1 MQSFLEEV
9 VAEIIHNKQVSDELV
24 LVVPSKRAGVFL
36 LQQFSKTTK
45 TACFAPTIVTIEEFV
60 EQLSGLRYASST
72 QLFFELYSAYQDLHK
87 EQAESFYNFSKWG
100 NTLLQDFNE
109 IDRYLIP
116 PHDIFSYLN
125 AIQETNHWYL
135 QPNKTPM
142 IESYIRFWKSLEP
155 LYNEFKDRL
164 MRLGVG
170 YQGMIYRKAH
180 ENIHEYTKN
189 IKEDTHVF
197 IGFNALNAAESAI
210 IQTLL
215 AEQKA
220 TVFWDIDPCFLQD
233 HIHDAGVFIRSYL
246 KNWPYY
252 LSKAPKGPKPTY
264 NTEKNITIIGVP
276 KNVSQAKYVGS
287 LVVELNNKDR
297 AALNSTAIILGKEN
311 LLNPLLN
318 SLPGNISNINVTMG
332 YPVASTPAA
341 SLFNEFISL
350 YVTKQD
356 KGWYY
361 NDLLSFISHP
371 YIQSLFKTPLKIT
384 SELTK
389 VIKEKNWVY
398 IQPQHLP
405 KLINTD
411 QEVMALLF
419 SEHFTSPMQL
429 LNASDEL
436 LLSLREHFTREK
448 DTINLEYLVQLHVIF
463 NEMKAYMNKY
473 DFISDLKSFQSLY
486 KELLA
491 KETLDFYG
499 EPLEG
504 IQVMGMLE
512 SRNLDFETV
521 VITSVNEGILPAGKT
536 NSSFIPFDLK
546 KEFNLP
552 TYKEKD
558 AVYTYHFYRLLQ
570 RAKNIYLLYNTEPD
584 VLEGGEK
591 SRFISQ
597 LLTEDKGE
605 RKITHF
611 VASPAMELPIRQNEI
626 IEKENSILTVLKE
639 RAHKGFSPSSLSQYI
654 RNPIDFYK
662 KYVLGIKESTD
673 VEEVIAA
680 NTFGTVIHSSM
691 ESLYTP
697 FVGSRLS
704 PEKLKALLPSIPKV
718 VKEHY
723 REYYPNVSLDS
734 GQNLIAY
741 HVIQRYIEKY
751 IHSEIKESTHHT
763 IELLA
768 LEEPF
773 KTSITVPGVP
783 FPVFLRGTLDRVDK
797 KDGML
802 RILDYKTGNAKIAD
816 VQITDWESLI
826 NDPDKSKAF
835 QLLCYALMYRD
846 KHQTEAFEAAI
857 IPFRNLE
864 DGLLTFAFKES
875 AGRSVKHTTISAE
888 TLELFQEQLQK
899 LIGDICNQNESFIA
913 KEV

>member
-9 VAEIIHNKQVSDELV
+9 VADIIQTQQISDDLV

-36 LQQFSKTTK
+36 LQQFSKTTRK
-45 TACFAPTIVTIEEFV
+45 ATFAPTILTIEEFV
-60 EQLSGLRYASST
+60 KQLSGIRYASST
-72 QLFFELYSAYQDLHK
+72 QLFFELYNVYSTLHK
-87 EQAESFYNFSKWG
+87 EHAESFYSFSKWG

-116 PHDIFSYLN
+116 PHEIFSYLS
-125 AIQETNHWYL
+125 AVQETNHWYL

-155 LYNEFKDRL
+155 LYNMFKDHL
-164 MRLGVG
+164 TGLGIG
-170 YQGMIYRKAH
+170 YQGMVYRKAF
-180 ENIHEYTKN
+180 ENIEAYEKT
-189 IKEDTHVF
+189 IKEGSHYF
-197 IGFNALNAAESAI
+197 IGFNALNAAESNI

-220 TVFWDIDPCFLQD
+220 TVYWDIDPYFLQD
-233 HIHDAGVFIRSYL
+233 PIHDAGLFIRSYL
-246 KNWPYY
+246 KKWPYY
-252 LSKAPKGPKPTY
+252 VSNKPKGPTSTY
-264 NTEKNITIIGVP
+264 NSAKEIKIIGVP

-287 LVVELNNKDR
+287 LIGELNTKGR
-297 AALNSTAIILGKEN
+297 SALNSTAIVLGNEN

-318 SLPGNISNINVTMG
+318 SMPGNISNINVTMG

-341 SLFNEFISL
+341 SLFSEFISL

-361 NDLLSFISHP
+361 NDLLSFVSHP
-371 YIQSLFKTPLKIT
+371 YIQSLFKTPLKTT
-384 SELTK
+384 SALTK
-389 VIKEKNWVY
+389 VIKEKNWIY
-398 IQPQHLP
+398 IQPQQLP
-405 KLINTD
+405 KLIKTD
-411 QEVMALLF
+411 EEVIQLLF
-419 SEHFTSPMQL
+419 SEHFTSPVAL
-429 LNASDEL
+429 LNACTNL
-436 LLSLREHFTREK
+436 LLSLRKYFTIEK
-448 DTINLEYLVQLHVIF
+448 DAITLEYLVQLHVVF
-463 NEMKAYMNKY
+463 NEMKGYMHKY
-473 DFISDLKSFQSLY
+473 DFISDLKSFESLY

-521 VITSVNEGILPAGKT
+521 VITSVNEGVLPSGKT

-570 RAKNIYLLYNTEPD
+570 RAKNVYILYNTEPD

-597 LLTEDKGE
+597 LVTDEKGE
-605 RKITHF
+605 KNIMHY
-611 VASPAMELPIRQNEI
+611 VASPTMELPLGEHEI
-626 IEKENSILTVLKE
+626 VEKETAILTTLKE
-639 RAHKGFSPSSLSQYI
+639 RAEKGFSPSSLSQYI

-662 KYVLGIKESTD
+662 KYVLGIRDSED

-691 ESLYTP
+691 ESLYKP
-697 FVGSRLS
+697 FIGSRLS

-718 VKEHY
+718 VKEHFK
-723 REYYPNVSLDS
+723 EYYPNVSLNS
-734 GQNLIAY
+734 GHNLIAY

-751 IHSEIKESTHHT
+751 IISEIKECTHHS

-773 KTSITVPGVP
+773 KTPIPVSGVS
-783 FPVFLRGTLDRVDK
+783 FPVFLRGTVDRVDK
-797 KDGML
+797 KDGVL
-802 RILDYKTGNAKIAD
+802 RILDYKTGNAKVAD

-826 NDPDKSKAF
+826 NDPEKSKAF
-835 QLLCYALMYRD
+835 QLLCYGLMYRNT
-846 KHQTEAFEAAI
+846 HQPESFEAAI

-864 DGLLTFAFKES
+864 EGLLTFAVKES
-875 AGRSVKHTTISAE
+875 TGRSAKNTTISAE
-888 TLELFQEQLQK
+888 TLDLFQQQLQQ
-899 LIGDICNQNESFIA
+899 LIGEICNQHEPFTA

>member
-1 MQSFLEEV
+1 MRSFLEEV
-9 VAEIIHNKQVSDELV
+9 VADIISQKEVSDDLV
-24 LVVPSKRAGVFL
+24 LVVPSKRAGIFL

-45 TACFAPTIVTIEEFV
+45 TASFAPTILTIEEFV
-60 EQLSGLRYASST
+60 KQLSGLRYASNT
-72 QLFFELYSAYQDLHK
+72 QLFFELYSVYQTLHK
-87 EQAESFYNFSKWG
+87 EQSESFYSFSKWG

-116 PHDIFSYLN
+116 PHEIFSYLT

-135 QPNKTPM
+135 QPKKTPL
-142 IESYIRFWKSLEP
+142 IESYIRFWESLEP
-155 LYNEFKDRL
+155 IYNAFKAHL
-164 MRLGVG
+164 SQLGVG
-170 YQGMIYRKAH
+170 YQGMVYRKAH
-180 ENIHEYTKN
+180 ENINEYVRT
-189 IKEDTHVF
+189 IKDGTHFF
-197 IGFNALNAAESAI
+197 IGFNALNAAESQI
-210 IQTLL
+210 LQTLL

-220 TVFWDIDPCFLQD
+220 EVFWDIDPCFLQD

-252 LSKAPKGPKPTY
+252 TSNTPKGPKPLY
-264 NTEKNITIIGVP
+264 NSEKNIRITGVP

-287 LVVELNNKDR
+287 LLRELYEKDKAILKR
-297 AALNSTAIILGKEN
+297 TAIILGNEN
-311 LLNPLLN
+311 ILNPVLH
-318 SLPGNISNINVTMG
+318 SIPSNISNINVTMG
-332 YPVASTPAA
+332 FPVASTPAA

-350 YVTKQD
+350 YVTKQE

-371 YIQSLFKTPLKIT
+371 YLQSLFKTPLKTT
-384 SELTK
+384 SDLANI
-389 VIKEKNWVY
+389 IKEKNLIY
-398 IQPQHLP
+398 IQAHNLR
-405 KLINTD
+405 KLITTD
-411 QEVMALLF
+411 QDVLALLF
-419 SEHFTSPMQL
+419 SEFFTTPKEL
-429 LNASDEL
+429 LEASVSL
-436 LLSLREHFTREK
+436 LLSLRTHFSTEK
-448 DTINLEYLVQLHVIF
+448 DSIPLEYLVQLHVVF
-463 NEMKAYMNKY
+463 KEMNKYMDKY

-486 KELLA
+486 QELLD

-521 VITSVNEGILPAGKT
+521 VITSVNEGILPSGKT

-570 RAKNIYLLYNTEPD
+570 RAKNVYLLYNTEPD

-591 SRFISQ
+591 SRFITQ
-597 LLTEDKGE
+597 LLTEEKGP
-605 RKITHF
+605 KNITHF
-611 VASPAMELPIRQNEI
+611 IATPAMELPIRENET
-626 IEKENSILTVLKE
+626 IEKDSTIINILKD
-639 RAHKGFSPSSLSQYI
+639 RAQKGFSPSSLSQYI

-662 KYVLGIKESTD
+662 KYVLGIKESID

-691 ESLYTP
+691 EALYTP
-697 FVGSRLS
+697 FIGSRLS
-704 PEKLKALLPSIPKV
+704 PEKLKMLLPEIPVV

-723 REYYPNVSLDS
+723 YKHYPNVSLES

-741 HVIQRYIEKY
+741 HVIQRYIEKF
-751 IHSEIKESTHHT
+751 ITSEIRESTHHNM
-763 IELLA
+763 ELLA

-773 KTSITVPGVP
+773 KTAIDVPGVP

-797 KDGML
+797 KDGVL
-802 RILDYKTGNAKIAD
+802 RILDYKTGNVKATD
-816 VQITDWESLI
+816 VQITNWESLI

-835 QLLCYALMYRD
+835 QLLCYALMYRE
-846 KHQTEAFEAAI
+846 KHQTESFEAAI
-857 IPFRNLE
+857 IPFRNLNA
-864 DGLLTFAFKES
+864 GLLTFALKE
-875 AGRSVKHTTISAE
+875 AGNRSSKDTTISADTLTFFRQQLLHLIE
-888 TLELFQEQLQK
+888 T
-899 LIGDICNQNESFIA
+899 ICNTKEAFVA

>member
-9 VAEIIHNKQVSDELV
+9 VTHIISKKQVSDDLV

-36 LQQFSKTTK
+36 MQKFSKTTK
-45 TACFAPTIVTIEEFV
+45 TSAFAPTIVTIEEFV
-60 EQLSGLRYASST
+60 KQLSGLRYASGT
-72 QLFFELYSAYQDLHK
+72 QLFFELYSVYQKLHK
-87 EQAESFYNFSKWG
+87 EQAESFYSFSKWG

-116 PHDIFSYLN
+116 PHEIFSYLS

-135 QPNKTPM
+135 QPNKTPL
-142 IESYIRFWKSLEP
+142 IESYIRFWNSLEP
-155 LYNEFKDRL
+155 LYDEFKDHL

-170 YQGMIYRKAH
+170 YQGMVYRKAQ
-180 ENIHEYTKN
+180 ENIHEYAKT
-189 IKEDTHVF
+189 IEEGTHYF
-197 IGFNALNAAESAI
+197 IGFNALNAAESVI

-215 AEQKA
+215 SEQKGE
-220 TVFWDIDPCFLQD
+220 VFWDIDPCFLQD

-252 LSKAPKGPKPTY
+252 VSNTPKGPKPTY
-264 NTEKNITIIGVP
+264 NSEKNIKIVGVP

-287 LVVELNNKDR
+287 LISNLNEKDK
-297 AALNSTAIILGKEN
+297 AALNKTAIVLGNEK
-311 LLNPLLN
+311 LLNPVLN
-318 SLPGNISNINVTMG
+318 SMPGNISNINITMG

-371 YIQSLFKTPLKIT
+371 YIQSLFKTPLETT
-384 SELTK
+384 SELTR

-398 IQPQHLP
+398 IQPQRLT
-405 KLINTD
+405 KLITSD
-411 QEVMALLF
+411 QTVLALLF
-419 SEHFTSPMQL
+419 SEHFTSPLKL
-429 LNASDEL
+429 LKGCDTL
-436 LLSLREHFTREK
+436 LLSLREHFTTET
-448 DTINLEYLVQLHVIF
+448 DPITLEYLVKFHVVF
-463 NEMKAYMNKY
+463 NEMKVYMNKY

-486 KELLA
+486 KELLV

-504 IQVMGMLE
+504 IQIMGMLE

-521 VITSVNEGILPAGKT
+521 IITSVNEGVLPSGKT

-546 KEFNLP
+546 KEFKLP

-570 RAKNIYLLYNTEPD
+570 RAKNVYILYNTEPD

-597 LLTEDKGE
+597 LLTEDARE
-605 RKITHF
+605 RKITHV
-611 VASPAMELPIRQNEI
+611 VASPAMELPMRENEA
-626 IEKENSILTVLKE
+626 IEKDSSIITALKE

-662 KYVLGIKESTD
+662 KYVLGIKESID
-673 VEEVIAA
+673 VEEEIAA

-691 ESLYTP
+691 EALYTP
-697 FVGSRLS
+697 FIGSCLS
-704 PEKLKALLPSIPKV
+704 PEKLKTLLPSIPQV

-723 REYYPNVSLDS
+723 LEHYPNVSLDS

-751 IHSEIKESTHHT
+751 ISLEIKESTYHT

-802 RILDYKTGNAKIAD
+802 RILDYKTGNAKAAD

-835 QLLCYALMYRD
+835 QLLCYALMYRE
-846 KHQTEAFEAAI
+846 KHQPETFEAAI

-864 DGLLTFAFKES
+864 AGLLTFAVKE
-875 AGRSVKHTTISAE
+875 AGSRSSKDSTISSD
-888 TLELFQEQLQK
+888 TLDLFQEQLLR
-899 LIGDICNQNESFIA
+899 LIETICNQNEAFIA

>member
-9 VAEIIHNKQVSDELV
+9 VADIIHKKQVSDALV

-45 TACFAPTIVTIEEFV
+45 TSSFAPTIVTIEEFV
-60 EQLSGLRYASST
+60 KQLSGLRYASNT
-72 QLFFELYSAYQDLHK
+72 QLFFELYSVYQTLHK
-87 EQAESFYNFSKWG
+87 EHAENFYSFSKWG

-116 PHDIFSYLN
+116 PHEIFSYLS

-142 IESYIRFWKSLEP
+142 IEAYIRFWKSLEP
-155 LYNEFKDRL
+155 LYNEFKEHL
-164 MRLGVG
+164 MHHGVG
-170 YQGMIYRKAH
+170 YQGMVYRKAN
-180 ENIHEYTKN
+180 ENIHEYVKT
-189 IKEDTHVF
+189 IGDGTHYF

-215 AEQKA
+215 SEHKA
-220 TVFWDIDPCFLQD
+220 SVFWDIDPCFLQD
-233 HIHDAGVFIRSYL
+233 NIHDAGVFIRSYF

-252 LSKAPKGPKPTY
+252 NSNRPKGPKPTY
-264 NTEKNITIIGVP
+264 NSEKSIKIVGVP

-287 LVVELNNKDR
+287 LIRELNDKDR
-297 AALNSTAIILGKEN
+297 AALNRTAIILGNEN
-311 LLNPLLN
+311 LLNPVLN
-318 SLPGNISNINVTMG
+318 SMPGNISNINVTMG

-371 YIQSLFKTPLKIT
+371 YIQSLFNTPLKTT

-389 VIKEKNWVY
+389 VIKEKNWIY
-398 IQPQHLP
+398 IQPQRLQ
-405 KLINTD
+405 KLITTD
-411 QEVMALLF
+411 QDVMALLF
-419 SEHFTSPMQL
+419 SEHFISPKEL
-429 LNASDEL
+429 LNGCDKL
-436 LLSLREHFTREK
+436 LNSLREYFTTET
-448 DTINLEYLVQLHVIF
+448 DPITLEYLVQLHVVF
-463 NEMKAYMNKY
+463 NEMKEYMNKY

-486 KELLA
+486 KELLS

-521 VITSVNEGILPAGKT
+521 VITSVNEGILPSGKT

-546 KEFNLP
+546 KEFKLP

-570 RAKNIYLLYNTEPD
+570 RAKNVYLLYNTEPD

-591 SRFISQ
+591 SRFITQ
-597 LLTEDKGE
+597 LLTEDKGH
-605 RKITHF
+605 KNITHF
-611 VASPAMELPIRQNEI
+611 IASPAMELPIRENETV
-626 IEKENSILTVLKE
+626 EKEPSILTALKE
-639 RAHKGFSPSSLSQYI
+639 RAYKGFSPSSLSQYI

-662 KYVLGIKESTD
+662 KYVLGIKESID

-691 ESLYTP
+691 EALYTP
-697 FVGSRLS
+697 FIGSRLS
-704 PEKLKALLPSIPKV
+704 PEKLKTLLPNIPQV

-723 REYYPNVSLDS
+723 LEHYPNVSLNS

-751 IHSEIKESTHHT
+751 ITSEIQESTHHR

-768 LEEPF
+768 LEESF

-802 RILDYKTGNAKIAD
+802 RILDYKTGNAKAAD

-835 QLLCYALMYRD
+835 QLLCYALMYSD
-846 KHQTEAFEAAI
+846 KHQPETFEAAI

-864 DGLLTFAFKES
+864 AGLLTFAVKESGSRSSKDTAISEETLNLFKEQLLQLIE
-875 AGRSVKHTTISAE
+875 TIC
-888 TLELFQEQLQK
+888 
-899 LIGDICNQNESFIA
+899 DQNEAFVA

>member
-9 VAEIIHNKQVSDELV
+9 VSDIIRKKQVSDDLV

-45 TACFAPTIVTIEEFV
+45 TSSFAPTIVTIEEFV
-60 EQLSGLRYASST
+60 KQLSGLRYASGT
-72 QLFFELYSAYQDLHK
+72 QLFFELYSVYQTLHK
-87 EQAESFYNFSKWG
+87 EQAESFYSFSKWG

-116 PHDIFSYLN
+116 PHEIFSYLS

-135 QPNKTPM
+135 QPDKTPLV
-142 IESYIRFWKSLEP
+142 ESYIRFWNSLEP
-155 LYNEFKDRL
+155 LYDTFKDHL
-164 MRLGVG
+164 MSLGVG
-170 YQGMIYRKAH
+170 YQGMVYRKAQ
-180 ENIHEYTKN
+180 ENIHEYAKTIEK
-189 IKEDTHVF
+189 DTHFF

-215 AEQKA
+215 SEQKA
-220 TVFWDIDPCFLQD
+220 DVFWDIDPCFLQD

-252 LSKAPKGPKPTY
+252 VSHSPKGPKPTY
-264 NTEKNITIIGVP
+264 NSEKSIKIIGVP
-276 KNVSQAKYVGS
+276 KNVSQAKYVGNLIS
-287 LVVELNNKDR
+287 ELNDKDK
-297 AALNSTAIILGKEN
+297 ASLNATAIILGNEN
-311 LLNPLLN
+311 LLNPVLN
-318 SLPGNISNINVTMG
+318 SMPGNISNINVTMG

-371 YIQSLFKTPLKIT
+371 YIQSLFKTPLKTT

-389 VIKEKNWVY
+389 VIKEKNWIY

-405 KLINTD
+405 KLITSD
-411 QEVMALLF
+411 KAVMALLF
-419 SEHFTSPMQL
+419 SESFTSPVKL
-429 LNASDEL
+429 LNACDDL
-436 LLSLREHFTREK
+436 LLSLREHFSSEADAIT
-448 DTINLEYLVQLHVIF
+448 LEYLVQLHVVF
-463 NEMKAYMNKY
+463 NEMKGYMNTY
-473 DFISDLKSFQSLY
+473 NFISDLKSFQSLY
-486 KELLA
+486 RELLA
-491 KETLDFYG
+491 METLDFYG

-521 VITSVNEGILPAGKT
+521 VITSVNEGVLPSGKT

-546 KEFNLP
+546 KEFKLP

-570 RAKNIYLLYNTEPD
+570 RAKNVYLLYNTEPD

-597 LLTEDKGE
+597 LLTEDK
-605 RKITHF
+605 RHKNITHF
-611 VASPAMELPIRQNEI
+611 VASPAMELPIPEDETV
-626 IEKENSILTVLKE
+626 EKEPSIITALKE
-639 RAHKGFSPSSLSQYI
+639 RAEKGFSPSSLSQYI

-662 KYVLGIKESTD
+662 KYVLGIKESID

-691 ESLYTP
+691 EALYKP
-697 FVGSRLS
+697 FIGSRLS
-704 PEKLKALLPSIPKV
+704 PENLKSLLPGIPKV

-723 REYYPNVSLDS
+723 KEHYPNVSLDS

-751 IHSEIKESTHHT
+751 ITLEIKESRHHT

-773 KTSITVPGVP
+773 KTSIAVPGLP

-802 RILDYKTGNAKIAD
+802 RILDYKTGNAQAAD

-835 QLLCYALMYRD
+835 QLLCYALMYRN

-864 DGLLTFAFKES
+864 AGLLTFAVKES
-875 AGRSVKHTTISAE
+875 GSRSSKDTTITSN
-888 TLELFQEQLQK
+888 TLDLFQEQLLQLIATICDQK
-899 LIGDICNQNESFIA
+899 EAFVA
-913 KEV
+913 KEI